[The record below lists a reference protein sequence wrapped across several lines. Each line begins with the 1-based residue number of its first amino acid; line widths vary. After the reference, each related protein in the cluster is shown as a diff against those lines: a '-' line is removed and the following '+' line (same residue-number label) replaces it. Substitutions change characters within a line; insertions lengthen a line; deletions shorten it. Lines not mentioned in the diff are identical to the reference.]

1 MGRAAVGVP
10 GRLDVSID
18 LVPAHFA
25 HRVTGYPAD
34 GYVSGEDW
42 LDGLPRLLDD
52 LLDEWE
58 LEPVG
63 RSMSGVCSVVVPV
76 RLLGAGR
83 DVVGAS
89 GEGVLKVTWPHP
101 EAATESLALQTWNG
115 HGAVRLVRA
124 DPARFAMVL
133 ERLDPRDLTGVD
145 IDDACAVIGDLLRT
159 LRRPPHPRLPS
170 LAAYAERQSREL
182 REAPAVLPRRYLD
195 QAAALAGELV
205 VRPPA
210 EERLLHTDLHY
221 ANVRAGYRTPWVAI
235 DPKPMAGDPAFEVAP
250 ALWNRADE
258 LGTGS
263 QIRWSLR
270 RRLEIICDHAGID
283 EGRARAWTIVRE
295 ADNALEAALSVGAR
309 ADRAAQAWARDR
321 VSLAVMVVKAMN
333 D

>member
-1 MGRAAVGVP
+1 
-10 GRLDVSID
+10 VSID

-25 HRVTGYPAD
+25 HAVSAYAAD
-34 GYVSGEDW
+34 GYLSGEDW
-42 LDGLPRLLDD
+42 LAALPALLAG

-63 RSMSGVCSVVVPV
+63 RSMSGACSVVVPV

-89 GEGVLKVTWPHP
+89 DEGVLKVTWPHP
-101 EAATESLALQTWNG
+101 EAATESIALQSWNG

-124 DPARFAMVL
+124 DPSRFALLL
-133 ERLDPRDLTGVD
+133 ERLAIRDLTRVD
-145 IDDACAVIGDLLRT
+145 IDEACGIIGDLLRT
-159 LRRPPHPRLPS
+159 LRRPPHPRLPG
-170 LAAYAERQSREL
+170 LTAYAERQAHEL
-182 REAPAVLPRRYLD
+182 HAAPALLPRRYLD
-195 QAAALAGELV
+195 QAAALASELV
-205 VRPPA
+205 ARPPA
-210 EERLLHTDLHY
+210 EDRLLHTDLHY
-221 ANVRAGYRTPWVAI
+221 ANVLAGYRVPWLAI

-270 RRLEIICDHAGID
+270 RRLEIICERAGID

-295 ADNALEAALSVGAR
+295 ADNGLDAAMSAEPG
-309 ADRAAQAWARDR
+309 ADRATRDWARER
-321 VSLAVMVVKAMN
+321 VSLAVMIIKAMN